1 MHHARL
7 AARQRLPSVPARL
20 GTVSHC
26 LGSRQAR
33 RRARESAAA
42 GLLVALLAACGGA
55 PLYLSFDPAG
65 PCSVDGRFPGAY
77 PSLET
82 RLPATFQGR
91 PPDTLDSGRNC
102 SAAELATLA
111 GHGIH
116 EVHYAGA
123 SWYLSGNAGITLAVF
138 SADGLTAEWI
148 GEWYEAT
155 ARAARNTRQIDPTRP
170 KVGGRQAYRLD
181 TINGES
187 VQTVIDWAAPG
198 GDAVYVVIAADAP
211 VAVIDAATAAFP
223 TDH

>member
-1 MHHARL
+1 VSGIARHRAL
-7 AARQRLPSVPARL
+7 RGRAPAPA
-20 GTVSHC
+20 V
-26 LGSRQAR
+26 
-33 RRARESAAA
+33 A
-42 GLLVALLAACGGA
+42 GLLIALLAACGSGA
-55 PLYLSFDPAG
+55 APYVSFDPAA
-65 PCSVDGRFPGAY
+65 PCSVDGRFRGADPG
-77 PSLET
+77 LEA

-111 GHGIH
+111 GHGIR
-116 EVHYAGA
+116 EVRYAGA
-123 SWYLSGNAGITLAVF
+123 TWFLSGNAGITLAVF

-170 KVGGRQAYRLD
+170 QVAGREGYRLD
-181 TINGES
+181 TLNGES

-211 VAVIDAATAAFP
+211 VALIDAAIAAFP